1 MAYGLNKVMLIGR
14 LGKDPELKY
23 TANSVPVCNFT
34 MATNES
40 YKNQEGALVER
51 TEWHN
56 IVVYRKAAE
65 IISQYVR
72 KGSQLYV
79 EGKLQTRNWEDKT
92 HAGVKHY
99 ITEIVVDDFMFLDSK
114 GGQQGGAPQAPGL
127 PPEPTS
133 EPKGDVG
140 SDLPF

>member
-1 MAYGLNKVMLIGR
+1 MHGLNKVQLIGR

-23 TANSVPVCNFT
+23 TANSVPVCNFS

-40 YKNQEGALVER
+40 YKNAESGQLVER

-72 KGSQLYV
+72 KGQMLYV
-79 EGKLQTRNWEDKT
+79 EGKLQTRNWEKD
-92 HAGVKHY
+92 GVKHY
-99 ITEIVVDDFMFLDSK
+99 TTEIIVDDFMFLESK
-114 GGQQGGAPQAPGL
+114 QGVPQPTTPEAPASAPD
-127 PPEPTS
+127 TS
-133 EPKGDVG
+133 
-140 SDLPF
+140 SLPF